1 MEVRQ
6 LRYFVAVA
14 EQEHFGR
21 AAEALHIVQSAVS
34 KQVARLER
42 ELGLTL
48 FDRSHRRARL
58 TPDGQAFLAH
68 ARRAL
73 RGIDRAA
80 AAAADIAAGDNGL
93 LRIGSSI
100 VFGPRVE
107 AALAAVRDAHPGIT
121 LQVTSSASTTGQLAA
136 LVADDLDAA
145 FVAAPP
151 DTPGVRVHHLWDEP
165 LLLAVPAAYART
177 AGDLA
182 TLADLPLARSAR
194 EDNPGVHD
202 LITAACRAA
211 GFTPRVGPTL
221 TRVQDLLAGP
231 VASGGCWTLLPAG
244 VVSQNSTAVTLV
256 QPDPPIHVPAAL
268 ALPDR
273 TRRASAL
280 SLLTAAQTSP
290 ASKGPSGQF
299 AARAKSARSARSHSP
314 QSTIV
319 QSGDSQDGSDEESHE
334 GLRDMSPG

>member
-1 MEVRQ
+1 MAIEVRQ
-6 LRYFVAVA
+6 LRYFVTVA
-14 EQEHFGR
+14 ECEHFGR
-21 AAEALHIVQSAVS
+21 AAQALHIVQPAVS

-58 TPDGQAFLAH
+58 TSDGQAFLVH

-80 AAAADIAAGDNGL
+80 AAAVDIAAGNNGV
-93 LRIGSSI
+93 LRIGSSL
-100 VFGPRVE
+100 VFSPRIE
-107 AALAAVRDAHPGIT
+107 AALAAVRATHPGIT
-121 LQVTSSASTTGQLAA
+121 LQVTSSSSTTGQLAA
-136 LVADDLDAA
+136 LCADDLDAA

-177 AGDLA
+177 AGNLA
-182 TLADLPLARSAR
+182 TLAELPLVRSAR
-194 EDNPGVHD
+194 ADSPGSYD
-202 LITAACRAA
+202 LMTAACHAA

-244 VVSQNSTAVTLV
+244 LVAQDLTAVALIE
-256 QPDPPIHVPAAL
+256 PDPPIHVPAAL
-268 ALPDR
+268 ALPDA
-273 TRRASAL
+273 TPRASAL
-280 SLLTAAQTSP
+280 SLLAAAQTST
-290 ASKGPSGQF
+290 AGKQAPSNG
-299 AARAKSARSARSHSP
+299 
-314 QSTIV
+314 
-319 QSGDSQDGSDEESHE
+319 G
-334 GLRDMSPG
+334 

>member
-14 EQEHFGR
+14 EFEHFGH
-21 AAEALHIVQSAVS
+21 AAQALHIVQPAVS

-58 TPDGQAFLAH
+58 TPAGQAFLVH

-80 AAAADIAAGDNGL
+80 AAAADIAAGDTGL

-100 VFGPRVE
+100 MFSTRID
-107 AALAAVRDAHPGIT
+107 AALAAVREAHPGIT
-121 LQVTSSASTTGQLAA
+121 LQVTSSVSTTGQLAA
-136 LVADDLDAA
+136 LAADDLDAA

-151 DTPGVRVHHLWDEP
+151 DTPGVRVHHLWGEP
-165 LLLAVPAAYART
+165 LLLAVPAAYAQT
-177 AGDLA
+177 ASNLA
-182 TLADLPLARSAR
+182 TLVELPLARSAR

-202 LITAACRAA
+202 LMTAACQAA

-221 TRVQDLLAGP
+221 TRIRDLLAGP
-231 VASGGCWTLLPAG
+231 VASGRCWTLLPEGDVPRDSAG
-244 VVSQNSTAVTLV
+244 VALV
-256 QPDPPIHVPAAL
+256 RPDAPILVPAAL
-268 ALPDR
+268 ALPSTPDI
-273 TRRASAL
+273 SAL
-280 SLLTAAQTSP
+280 SLLNAAQN
-290 ASKGPSGQF
+290 
-299 AARAKSARSARSHSP
+299 
-314 QSTIV
+314 STA
-319 QSGDSQDGSDEESHE
+319 
-334 GLRDMSPG
+334 

>member
-14 EQEHFGR
+14 EREHFGR
-21 AAEALHIVQSAVS
+21 AAEALRIVQPAVS

-48 FDRSHRRARL
+48 FDRSHRRVRL
-58 TPDGQAFLAH
+58 TPDGQAFLVH

-80 AAAADIAAGDNGL
+80 AAAAEIAAGNTGL
-93 LRIGSSI
+93 LRVGSSI
-100 VFGPRVE
+100 VFSPRIE

-121 LQVTSSASTTGQLAA
+121 LQVTSSASTTDQLAA
-136 LVADDLDAA
+136 LAANDLDAA

-151 DTPGVRVHHLWDEP
+151 DTPGVRIHHLWDEP
-165 LLLAVPAAYART
+165 LLATVPADHART
-177 AGDLA
+177 AGTIAALA
-182 TLADLPLARSAR
+182 ELPLARSAR
-194 EDNPGVHD
+194 ADNPGVYD

-211 GFTPRVGPTL
+211 GFTPRPGPTL

-244 VVSQNSTAVTLV
+244 VVSHDFTAVALV
-256 QPDPPIHVPAAL
+256 PPDPPILVPAAL
-268 ALPDR
+268 ALPEA
-273 TRRASAL
+273 TPRASAL
-280 SLLTAAQTSP
+280 SLLAA
-290 ASKGPSGQF
+290 
-299 AARAKSARSARSHSP
+299 
-314 QSTIV
+314 V
-319 QSGDSQDGSDEESHE
+319 QGT
-334 GLRDMSPG
+334 RN

>member
-14 EQEHFGR
+14 ECEHFGR
-21 AAEALHIVQSAVS
+21 AAETLHIVQSAVS

-58 TPDGQAFLAH
+58 TPDGQAFLVH

-80 AAAADIAAGDNGL
+80 AAAADIAAGNTGI

-100 VFGPRVE
+100 VFSPRIE
-107 AALAAVRDAHPGIT
+107 AALAAVRAAHPGIT
-121 LQVTSSASTTGQLAA
+121 LQVTSSPSTTGQLAA
-136 LVADDLDAA
+136 LAANDLDAV

-151 DTPGVRVHHLWDEP
+151 DTPGVRIHHLWDEP

-177 AGDLA
+177 AGNLA
-182 TLADLPLARSAR
+182 ALAELPLARPAR
-194 EDNPGVHD
+194 ADNPGIYD
-202 LITAACRAA
+202 LITAACQAA
-211 GFTPRVGPTL
+211 GFTPREGPTL

-231 VASGGCWTLLPAG
+231 VASGECWTLLPDG
-244 VVSQNSTAVTLV
+244 VVSQDSIAVALIR
-256 QPDPPIHVPAAL
+256 PNPPIRVPAAL
-268 ALPDR
+268 ALPDPAH
-273 TRRASAL
+273 RASAL
-280 SLLTAAQTSP
+280 SLLTAAQAGT
-290 ASKGPSGQF
+290 ASKQTP
-299 AARAKSARSARSHSP
+299 
-314 QSTIV
+314 TI
-319 QSGDSQDGSDEESHE
+319 GS
-334 GLRDMSPG
+334 

>member
-14 EQEHFGR
+14 ECEHFGR
-21 AAEALHIVQSAVS
+21 AAEALRIVQPAVS

-48 FDRSHRRARL
+48 FDRSHRRVRL
-58 TPDGQAFLAH
+58 TPDGQAFLVH

-80 AAAADIAAGDNGL
+80 AAAADIAAGNTGL
-93 LRIGSSI
+93 LRIGSSV
-100 VFGPRVE
+100 VFSSRIE

-136 LVADDLDAA
+136 LAAGDLDAA

-182 TLADLPLARSAR
+182 TLAELPLALAAR
-194 EDNPGVHD
+194 ADNPGIHH
-202 LITAACRAA
+202 LIMAACRAA

-231 VASGGCWTLLPAG
+231 VAAGACWTLLPAG
-244 VVSQNSTAVTLV
+244 AVSRDLAAVALV
-256 QPDPPIHVPAAL
+256 RPDPPIRVPAAL
-268 ALPDR
+268 ALPDPAP
-273 TRRASAL
+273 RASAL
-280 SLLTAAQTSP
+280 SLLTAAQAKTGQTRQTRQT
-290 ASKGPSGQF
+290 ASE
-299 AARAKSARSARSHSP
+299 RAS
-314 QSTIV
+314 
-319 QSGDSQDGSDEESHE
+319 SDAQ
-334 GLRDMSPG
+334 

>member
-1 MEVRQ
+1 MAVAMEVRQ
-6 LRYFVAVA
+6 LRYFVTVA
-14 EQEHFGR
+14 EYEHFGR
-21 AAEALHIVQSAVS
+21 AAEALHIVQPAVS

-80 AAAADIAAGDNGL
+80 AAAADIAAGNTGL
-93 LRIGSSI
+93 LRIGSSV
-100 VFGPRVE
+100 VFSPRIE

-136 LVADDLDAA
+136 LAAHDLDAA

-165 LLLAVPAAYART
+165 LLLAVPAAYAR
-177 AGDLA
+177 AASNLA
-182 TLADLPLARSAR
+182 TLAELPLARFAR
-194 EDNPGVHD
+194 ADNPGIYD
-202 LITAACRAA
+202 LITAACQAA

-221 TRVQDLLAGP
+221 TRVKDLLPGP
-231 VASGGCWTLLPAG
+231 LASGECWTLLPAG
-244 VVSQNSTAVTLV
+244 VVSQDFTAVALI
-256 QPDPPIHVPAAL
+256 QPDPPIRVPAAL
-268 ALPDR
+268 ALPDP
-273 TRRASAL
+273 TPRASAL
-280 SLLTAAQTSP
+280 SLLTAAQTRT
-290 ASKGPSGQF
+290 ASKQAPSNG
-299 AARAKSARSARSHSP
+299 R
-314 QSTIV
+314 
-319 QSGDSQDGSDEESHE
+319 
-334 GLRDMSPG
+334 

>member
-6 LRYFVAVA
+6 LRYFVTVA
-14 EQEHFGR
+14 ECEHFGR

-58 TPDGQAFLAH
+58 TLDGQAFLVH

-80 AAAADIAAGDNGL
+80 AAAVDIAAGNTGL
-93 LRIGSSI
+93 LRIGSSV
-100 VFGPRVE
+100 VFSPRIE

-121 LQVTSSASTTGQLAA
+121 LEVTSSSSTTGQLAA
-136 LVADDLDAA
+136 LVANDLDAA

-177 AGDLA
+177 ASNLA
-182 TLADLPLARSAR
+182 TLAELPLARSAR
-194 EDNPGVHD
+194 ADNPGSYD
-202 LITAACRAA
+202 LITAACQAA

-231 VASGGCWTLLPAG
+231 VASGGCWALLPAG
-244 VVSQNSTAVTLV
+244 VVSQDSTAVALI
-256 QPDPPIHVPAAL
+256 QPDPPIRVPAAL
-268 ALPDR
+268 ALPDPP
-273 TRRASAL
+273 RRASAL
-280 SLLTAAQTSP
+280 SLLTAAQTST
-290 ASKGPSGQF
+290 ASKQAPTNS
-299 AARAKSARSARSHSP
+299 S
-314 QSTIV
+314 
-319 QSGDSQDGSDEESHE
+319 
-334 GLRDMSPG
+334 